1 MTLSTTLN
9 DNIRYNNENFK
20 LTDYELATQ
29 IKVKTSA

>member
-1 MTLSTTLN
+1 MTQSTKLN
-9 DNIRYNNENFK
+9 VIIRYNNANFK